1 MMETTVS
8 LQEQAGNA
16 SAGISSKKRLD
27 AVDLCKGILIFAV
40 VLSHAWFAKPDLLGR
55 YFPYSMPAFFFLA
68 GYVYQPGRTYWKN
81 IGRRVIQLLIPYF
94 LFSIYCNALYPIYL
108 KLTNTWWDPA
118 AFRGLWIACLKGDA
132 MNMLMSTPMWFL
144 TSLFTASI
152 VFFAIADPLRKSVGK
167 SIAVIF
173 VLIALTFGIE
183 IIKKGVFIV
192 WHLDYALFGCA
203 MMLLGAMF
211 GQKRLLAEFRW
222 RTLILGLV
230 LLFAAAVL
238 NRFFPG
244 SGKTSVVQY
253 IENGKPYGVFT
264 AFAIA
269 VSGSIGLLGIC
280 TLLAKV
286 PGVRHVFCWLG
297 RNSIWILC
305 IHYSAEMI
313 IELWLF
319 NHHYLTNSLIQVI
332 MKEMYGYG
340 YVWDTKRDIMIKVL
354 VAVASI
360 LISAVYA
367 VIHNSVKKAIRKHR
381 AEKAAA

>member
-1 MMETTVS
+1 METAETLRELDSSRPAV
-8 LQEQAGNA
+8 A
-16 SAGISSKKRLD
+16 SSKKRLD
-27 AVDLCKGILIFAV
+27 AVDVAKGILIFAV
-40 VLSHAWFAKPDLLGR
+40 VLSHAWFANHPDLLGS

-68 GYVYQPGRTYWKN
+68 GYVYKPGRTYWQN
-81 IGRRVIQLLIPYF
+81 IGRRAVQLIVPYF
-94 LFSIYCNALYPIYL
+94 LFSVYCNLLYPIYL
-108 KLTNTWWDPA
+108 KLSFTPWDPS
-118 AFRGLWIACLKGDA
+118 AFKGLWVAMLKSDA

-152 VFFAIADPLRKSVGK
+152 VFFAIAEPLRKSVGK
-167 SIAVIF
+167 SIAVIV

-183 IIKKGVFIV
+183 IVKKGAFVV

-203 MMLLGAMF
+203 MMLLGALL
-211 GQKRLLAEFRW
+211 GQKRLFAEFNW
-222 RTLILGLV
+222 RTLVLGLV
-230 LLFAAAVL
+230 LLAVSAVL

-253 IENGKPYGVFT
+253 IETGKNYGVFT

-269 VSGSIGLLGIC
+269 VTGSIGLLC
-280 TLLAKV
+280 VCALLAKV
-286 PGVRHVFCWLG
+286 PGFRQIFGWLG

-319 NHHYLTNSLIQVI
+319 NRRMLTNSLIQVI
-332 MKEMYGYG
+332 MKEMYGWG
-340 YVWDTKRDIMIKVL
+340 YVKDTGRDIVTKVL
-354 VAVASI
+354 VAVVSI
-360 LISAVYA
+360 LISAIYA
-367 VIHNSVKKAIRKHR
+367 VIHTSVKKTVQKRR